1 MASDEHLQAGTI
13 LLGKYRV
20 EHVLGTGGMA
30 VVIAATHVHLLD
42 RVAIKVLLPELAA
55 APEVAMRFLREAQA
69 AVRLKGE
76 HVARVI
82 DVGALASGLPY
93 IVMEHLDGHDLAAE
107 IARRGPLPAGEAVD
121 HVLQVCEAMAEAH
134 GLGIVHRDLKPANCF
149 LTRRPGGSPL
159 VKVLDFGISKAPVE
173 ADHQLT
179 RTHAVMGTPA
189 YMSPEQLRASRDV
202 DARSDIW
209 SLGVVLHE
217 CLTGRRPFDGDT
229 LSAVCLKVAVDP
241 LPPLP
246 AYVARELAAVVERCL
261 AKEPAARFATV
272 GELAAALAPFAGDR
286 AAAQAV
292 VERAR
297 AMVAGV
303 AGVVSAAS
311 PVTAASA
318 APTTLGGSAGV
329 MTRPATGRRPRWW
342 WLAVA
347 AAAGGVVLWLGLQR
361 RAASTAAAPSA
372 PARPAQEPSVAH
384 PVDAGP
390 VDAGPV
396 DAGPVDAGPV
406 DAGPVDAGASDALPA
421 VPARP
426 GSSPARPRSPARE
439 RQAPNPL
446 GDRT

>member
-20 EHVLGTGGMA
+20 EHVLGSGGMA

-42 RVAIKVLLPELAA
+42 RVAIKVLLPEMAA
-55 APEVAMRFLREAQA
+55 APEVALRFLREAQA

-93 IVMEHLDGHDLAAE
+93 IVMEYLDGHDLAAE
-107 IARRGPLPAGEAVD
+107 LARRGPLPAAEAVD

-159 VKVLDFGISKAPVE
+159 VKVLDFGISKAPAE

-272 GELAAALAPFAGDR
+272 GELAAALAPFASDR
-286 AAAQAV
+286 GAAQAV

-297 AMVAGV
+297 AMV

-318 APTTLGGSAGV
+318 APTTLGGSAGAV
-329 MTRPATGRRPRWW
+329 VRPAAGRRPRWP

-347 AAAGGVVLWLGLQR
+347 TAAGGAVLWLGLQR
-361 RAASTAAAPSA
+361 RPAPTAAAPPSDA
-372 PARPAQEPSVAH
+372 ADPAGTPTVEP

-390 VDAGPV
+390 ADAGVDAGPS
-396 DAGPVDAGPV
+396 DAA
-406 DAGPVDAGASDALPA
+406 ASDALPA
-421 VPARP
+421 LPASP
-426 GSSPARPRSPARE
+426 GPPPARPRSPARV
-439 RQAPNPL
+439 RPAPNPL